1 MEKKFFR
8 ASFGARQLVTLAPAL
23 IMALVLGVLWIFK
36 DKGQF
41 TSASGILGLMVI
53 FWLGMG
59 LWRVLTEGYM
69 LGEKALVIVNGPQRV
84 TVSYDS
90 ILRVMAGDV
99 TLPGSRMA
107 KGALLIEQEGAAR
120 GQLLYPRDIPALV
133 AELKA
138 RAPEAIF
145 ITTAEEYEEVKANA
159 AQNKK

>member
-41 TSASGILGLMVI
+41 TSASGILGLMVV
-53 FWLGMG
+53 FWLGLS
-59 LWRVLTEGYM
+59 LWRVFTEGYS
-69 LGEKALVIVNGPQRV
+69 LEEKNLVIVNGPQRV

-120 GQLLYPRDIPALV
+120 GQLLYPRELSVLV
-133 AELKA
+133 AELKV

-145 ITTAEEYEEVKANA
+145 ITTQAEYDEARRRA
-159 AQNKK
+159 AKK

>member
-1 MEKKFFR
+1 MEKKFIR
-8 ASFGARQLVTLAPAL
+8 ASLGIRQVVTLVPAAA
-23 IMALVLGVLWIFK
+23 MALAVGLLWIFG
-36 DKGQF
+36 DKSRF
-41 TSASGILGLMVI
+41 ASAGGILGLMVV
-53 FWLGMG
+53 FWLGLS
-59 LWRVLTEGYM
+59 LWRVFTEGYS
-69 LGEKALVIVNGPQRV
+69 LEEKNLVIVNGPQRV

-145 ITTAEEYEEVKANA
+145 ITTAEEYEEVKAKA